1 MDQLQK
7 RIDNKGIGLVE
18 TLLAVV
24 FAVSLIVSLVTL
36 ANFNIR
42 TALINTETQRSISS
56 ANQLIELLRS
66 KKDTNFSN
74 FYNFVAGS
82 CVNNFCF
89 VDSSSGDITV
99 GNPTPL
105 NGGNPVSV
113 FKVELSTTDPEEIK
127 INIITKWK
135 ISNKDFSSPISTV
148 FTNWRSRP

>member
-7 RIDNKGIGLVE
+7 RINNKGIGLVE